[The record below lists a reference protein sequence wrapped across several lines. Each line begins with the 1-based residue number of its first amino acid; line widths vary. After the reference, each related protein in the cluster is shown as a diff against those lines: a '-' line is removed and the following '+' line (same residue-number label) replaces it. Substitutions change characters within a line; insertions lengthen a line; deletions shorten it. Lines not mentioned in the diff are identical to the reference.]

1 MLLALALVCSSQPQP
16 SAAQPGAAQHARAVP
31 STMQKVEVQGK
42 CSKPPFSCVK
52 AVTAKTPRPTLGT
65 VLVKLSSSSVNPSDV
80 DQEQGGSGT
89 LGVDFAGTV
98 VELGPAVK
106 RLKVGDRVWGVT
118 VGAYAEYITVL
129 EAITGLVPPGLPMS
143 VAGTIPE
150 VAATS
155 LQCLQKTGAPFDR
168 RKNITVVLT
177 R

>member
-1 MLLALALVCSSQPQP
+1 MA
-16 SAAQPGAAQHARAVP
+16 
-31 STMQKVEVQGK
+31 
-42 CSKPPFSCVK
+42 
-52 AVTAKTPRPTLGT
+52 AKTPRPTLGT

-129 EAITGLVPPGLPMS
+129 DAITTSIRYHILSFNFSISIPFENAKSFPI
-143 VAGTIPE
+143 TISHRI
-150 VAATS
+150 AH
-155 LQCLQKTGAPFDR
+155 Q
-168 RKNITVVLT
+168 
-177 R
+177 